1 MAEVEII
8 TTGVAKQIADKV
20 RADILEGR
28 LNPNEKL
35 PTEEDM
41 AARYGVSRP
50 TVREALK
57 RLSAQ
62 NLIRSKRGP
71 GGGNFVNE
79 ATLDQLAPTITSAAM
94 MLTTLGD
101 VPMEQVFAARR
112 ELEGLCLRLAIERKD
127 TTLPHHLSEVLAI
140 QQDETTGDEAFCA
153 SDVQFHRLIVDAC
166 GNVIIRLALYA
177 VIEALVPIT
186 NMIITRTRR
195 RSEITDRH
203 AALRGAIERGDTC
216 AANAILMDLIAYHE
230 SEYAKSASRG

>member
-1 MAEVEII
+1 MADTEIV
-8 TTGVAKQIADKV
+8 TLGVARQIADKV

-28 LNPNEKL
+28 LSPNEKL
-35 PTEEDM
+35 PTEEEM

-79 ATLDQLAPTITSAAM
+79 ATLEQLAPSVTNAAM

-101 VPMEQVFAARR
+101 IPMEQVFTARR
-112 ELEGLCLRLAIERKD
+112 TLESLCLRLAIEED
-127 TTLPHHLSEVLAI
+127 AGGLAARLEEALLVQCDPAI
-140 QQDETTGDEAFCA
+140 SDEAFCA
-153 SDVQFHRLIVDAC
+153 ADIRFHRLIVDAC
-166 GNVIIRLALYA
+166 GNEIIRLAMYT
-177 VIEALVPIT
+177 VVEALVPVT

-195 RSEITDRH
+195 KDEITARH
-203 AALRGAIERGDTC
+203 HA
-216 AANAILMDLIAYHE
+216 LIAAIAAKDAAKAEAVLADLVAYRQA
-230 SEYAKSASRG
+230 EYLKNAKPR